1 MQNMDAC
8 LHWKL
13 CALIAFIVWC
23 FHGSAVAL
31 ERCKFEAA
39 YLDLVLHENNVKH
52 IALNFLLLALLS
64 LFCMKNSCTSTASL
78 CLLFC
83 LDLGPNEKPCEHTHT
98 LQLTFFACSFTVLV
112 HDSPKRRLSVVHCNH
127 MVYMPVSGFGH
138 LVAA

>member
-1 MQNMDAC
+1 MDAC
-8 LHWKL
+8 VHWKL
-13 CALIAFIVWC
+13 CTLIAFIVWC

-64 LFCMKNSCTSTASL
+64 LFCMKNSCKGTASL

-98 LQLTFFACSFTVLV
+98 
-112 HDSPKRRLSVVHCNH
+112 HCN
-127 MVYMPVSGFGH
+127 
-138 LVAA
+138 